1 MFKQQK
7 WDPQECL
14 SHFFFH
20 AHCQCCPVFIMRSM
34 LTKRDKIVTDLHN
47 LVSTVRDRVA
57 ALQGV
62 ADFLR
67 STGSYRW
74 VGLYDV
80 DRAAGTVTNIVWSG
94 PGAPEYPT
102 FPITKGLTG
111 SAISSRKTVNVGDVA
126 ADPRY
131 LTAFGT
137 TRSEII
143 VPVFDLAGENVVG
156 TVDVES
162 EKQNAFSKD
171 VQVLL
176 EACSTVIRPL
186 WRC

>member
-1 MFKQQK
+1 MSDMFIG
-7 WDPQECL
+7 
-14 SHFFFH
+14 H
-20 AHCQCCPVFIMRSM
+20 
-34 LTKRDKIVTDLHN
+34 DKLMMDVHS
-47 LVSTVRDRVA
+47 LVSSAKDRVA
-57 ALQGV
+57 TLRDV
-62 ADFLR
+62 AELVR
-67 STGSYRW
+67 SSGSYRW

-80 DRAAGTVTNIVWSG
+80 DHSAGMVTNIVWSG

-111 SAISSRKTVNVGDVA
+111 AAISSQKTVNVGDVA

-143 VPVFDLAGENVVG
+143 VPVFGGAGGNVVG
-156 TVDVES
+156 TIDVES
-162 EKQNAFSKD
+162 EKPNAFSED
-171 VQVLL
+171 VQAFL

-186 WRC
+186 WRR